1 MLPENWGRYA
11 PDILWLKVGTLDW
24 QGYQALN
31 ITHIVNMP
39 AHCVQGA
46 ACFGAHNGAHYKEVK
61 FPAFIIGYNDHAGV
75 EFAASTAGCIF
86 EPGTL
91 ISKLSPRYGF
101 IFFSREESP

>member
-31 ITHIVNMP
+31 ITHILNMP

-46 ACFGAHNGAHYKEVK
+46 RVLVRTMAR
-61 FPAFIIGYNDHAGV
+61 IIR
-75 EFAASTAGCIF
+75 
-86 EPGTL
+86 
-91 ISKLSPRYGF
+91 K
-101 IFFSREESP
+101 